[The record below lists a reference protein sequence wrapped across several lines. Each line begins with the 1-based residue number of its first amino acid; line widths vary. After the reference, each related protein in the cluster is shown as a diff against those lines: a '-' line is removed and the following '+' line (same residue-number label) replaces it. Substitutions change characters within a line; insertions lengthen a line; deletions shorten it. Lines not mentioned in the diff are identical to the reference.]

1 MQSISI
7 DLDKASPHT
16 GQLSAR
22 HTLRRSFL
30 KRLFIQKAKPT
41 NPCPVDSLGDMANLS
56 QKALTEDILVSNEGN
71 RRAFTSAAMIGLA
84 ISMGATGILLPSQ
97 GDEAVAAESS
107 LAETAITPEEVDSL
121 SQTTS
126 DWETAAVSTQEQP
139 EDLSVVEET
148 EEALV
153 ESQDFVVQPTLEI
166 EPEQEIAKAP
176 QNHHQH
182 EVKSGETLWQI
193 SKAYQVT
200 PEAIAASNQIAPT
213 SNLSVGQKLD
223 IPQTNGIVHQVEA
236 SETVA
241 SLSQDYGI
249 ESEEIASSVA
259 EGELVTIP
267 GEVDTLL
274 KNRQETAL
282 ENLKQQQG
290 ELKDSL
296 AKLQTDPEPNEQIQ
310 APQIIASPSTP
321 KEPQSVIIPVPQ
333 PENSATVQQ
342 TVARQV
348 PVTIPVPTPQEQPEL
363 NSETTS
369 QTPVVVP
376 PVTVA
381 TEATKVHRVKPG
393 ETVDEI
399 ARQYGLSLTEL
410 VEANQ
415 LDNPNRIVI
424 NQEITIPTPQ
434 VARSARQSLES
445 KVAVNALPGVTS
457 SQPEVLPQEIEV
469 SPSPLQQDI
478 VRLQAEYKPQQQV
491 NTLVASA
498 DTSARTEV
506 AAQINTEWQTDS
518 SNGQVLVV
526 EVQDLRENVISR
538 QPVQKPILSEIS
550 SIPVPTS
557 TEKTDKV
564 EVTAPT
570 ANSLRPI
577 SAQKP
582 NNNAAISIPV
592 TLPVQNQEE
601 EEIVASEER
610 KTVAV
615 APAPAETYN
624 SLLKPPVGEV
634 VSPDL
639 PPLSAPGEY
648 LPDSPALWNGRH
660 SWPAKGV
667 LTSGYGMRWGRMH
680 KGIDIAAP
688 TGTPIVASAPGEVIT
703 AGWNSGGYGNLVEI
717 RHPDGTMT
725 RYGHNSR
732 IVVRKGQE
740 VEQGQH
746 ISDMGSTGYS
756 TGPHLHFEVH
766 PGGESAVNP
775 MAYLPKR

>member
-1 MQSISI
+1 M
-7 DLDKASPHT
+7 
-16 GQLSAR
+16 
-22 HTLRRSFL
+22 
-30 KRLFIQKAKPT
+30 KRLFTQKAKPT
-41 NPCPVDSLGDMANLS
+41 NPCPVDSLGDLANLS
-56 QKALTEDILVSNEGN
+56 QKVLTEDTLVSNEGN

-84 ISMGATGILLPSQ
+84 ISMGATGVLLPSQ
-97 GDEAVAAESS
+97 SDEAVAAESS
-107 LAETAITPEEVDSL
+107 LADTLSTPEEVDSG
-121 SQTTS
+121 STTP
-126 DWETAAVSTQEQP
+126 DWETAAVSTQE
-139 EDLSVVEET
+139 EVENLSVVEET

-166 EPEQEIAKAP
+166 ESEQEIAKVP
-176 QNHHQH
+176 QSYHHH

-213 SNLSVGQKLD
+213 SNLSVGQSLD
-223 IPQTNGIVHQVEA
+223 IPETNGIVHQVEA

-249 ESEEIASSVA
+249 ESEEIESSVA

-274 KNRQETAL
+274 KNKQETAL
-282 ENLKQQQG
+282 ENLKQEQG
-290 ELKDSL
+290 KLKDSL
-296 AKLQTDPEPNEQIQ
+296 AKLQTDQEPTEQIK
-310 APQIIASPSTP
+310 APQIAASPSTLQ
-321 KEPQSVIIPVPQ
+321 EPQSVIIPVPQ
-333 PENSATVQQ
+333 PENSVTVQPE
-342 TVARQV
+342 AASQV
-348 PVTIPVPTPQEQPEL
+348 PVAIPVPTPQAQPEAE
-363 NSETTS
+363 SEVATE
-369 QTPVVVP
+369 TPVVVP

-381 TEATKVHRVKPG
+381 TEATKVHRVRPG

-424 NQEITIPTPQ
+424 NQAITIPNPQ
-434 VARSARQSLES
+434 IARSARQSLDNS
-445 KVAVNALPGVTS
+445 TVAVNTLPGVTS
-457 SQPEVLPQEIEV
+457 NKPEDTVEEV
-469 SPSPLQQDI
+469 EVNQSPLQQDI
-478 VRLQAEYKPQQQV
+478 VRLQAQYQPQQQV

-498 DTSARTEV
+498 ETSSRTEV
-506 AAQINTEWQTDS
+506 AAQINTEWQTDR

-538 QPVQKPILSEIS
+538 QPVQKPILSDIS

-557 TEKTDKV
+557 TEKTEKV

-570 ANSLRPI
+570 ANSLSPI
-577 SAQKP
+577 SVQKP
-582 NNNAAISIPV
+582 NANAAISIPV
-592 TLPVQNQEE
+592 TLPVQEE
-601 EEIVASEER
+601 EETVVAEEP

-615 APAPAETYN
+615 APAPADTYN

-639 PPLSAPGEY
+639 PPLAAPDEY
-648 LPDSPALWNGRH
+648 LPDSPDLWNGRH

-688 TGTPIVASAPGEVIT
+688 TGTPIVASGPGEVIT

-732 IVVRKGQE
+732 VVVRSGQK

-766 PGGESAVNP
+766 PGGKSAVNP
-775 MAYLPKR
+775 MAYLQKR